1 MQKLKASSL
10 GLWEDPEKAELSIVG
25 GLTVNFLYLLF
36 VWVLDFVLVVGCF
49 FFGGEGCWFF
59 LLLELFIPGKTEPG
73 VNLLLLKV
81 VSQEIIFFPH
91 EP

>member
-36 VWVLDFVLVVGCF
+36 VWVLDFVLVVGF
-49 FFGGEGCWFF
+49 FFFLEGKGVGFF
-59 LLLELFIPGKTEPG
+59 YYLSFLFLAKLSRE
-73 VNLLLLKV
+73 
-81 VSQEIIFFPH
+81 
-91 EP
+91 